1 MELYVLR
8 VQYPDGRFEKREFQ
22 PGRYRIGR
30 EAGDIVLGDPQ
41 VSSVHA
47 EVIFADGRANFTD
60 LGSTNGSMLGGQR
73 LSGTVALPEQE
84 LVQLGSSSI
93 VLLQV
98 IRKGGTQVM
107 GAAGAAT
114 VALPRPPAAA
124 RPVPVPPVAVAAV
137 PAPRPPVAVAA
148 PPAPRPMAA
157 APLAPRP
164 VAAAPLAPRPVAA
177 VAPAPV
183 EDAPQSAPAG
193 AVRHSYPLAIED
205 AGLGTAFGLLMKT
218 LPFLLVRLGILVAFT
233 FLGVAVW
240 AVALLG
246 FWLFRKVPIVGLVWF
261 VMVLG
266 AAGWFWRAILR
277 YTLYMLK
284 AAHIAVLT
292 ELLTKGEVGNGQQSM
307 FSYAKEVV
315 KERFGEI
322 NVLFALD
329 LLVDGVVG
337 AFNRTLDWVS
347 SLLPVPGLDSVAG
360 VVKAVL
366 RASTTYI
373 DETVLS
379 YNLARGDENVFRSSK
394 DGLIYY
400 AQNAKE
406 VLKTGVYVVVLEKVL
421 TVLIW
426 VVMLAPAFAMSYFVP
441 RTGPFAFFT
450 VFIISFLLAG
460 NVRSAF
466 LKPLFLTMVMI
477 KFHTQIRDQPIN
489 ETWDARLES
498 ASDKFRELKDKALAW
513 GK

>member
-22 PGRYRIGR
+22 AGRYRIGR
-30 EAGDIVLGDPQ
+30 EAGDIVLGDPM

-60 LGSTNGSMLGGQR
+60 LGSTNGSVLGGQR
-73 LSGTVALPEQE
+73 LTGTVALPEQE

-107 GAAGAAT
+107 GAVGGAPVVPLPQAR
-114 VALPRPPAAA
+114 VAAPAA
-124 RPVPVPPVAVAAV
+124 V
-137 PAPRPPVAVAA
+137 RPPVAVAA
-148 PPAPRPMAA
+148 PPAAVAVA
-157 APLAPRP
+157 APA
-164 VAAAPLAPRPVAA
+164 AA
-177 VAPAPV
+177 VAVAAPAVARAVAPSPV
-183 EDAPQSAPAG
+183 EDVAQSRPAA
-193 AVRHSYPLAIED
+193 AVRHSYPLVIQD
-205 AGLGTAFGLLMKT
+205 AGLGTAFGLLMRT

-233 FLGVAVW
+233 VLGLVVW

-246 FWLFRKVPIVGLVWF
+246 FWLFKRIPIVGLVWML
-261 VMVLG
+261 MVLG
-266 AAGWFWRAILR
+266 AAGWFWRAVLR

-307 FSYAKEVV
+307 FAYAKGVV

-329 LLVDGVVG
+329 ILVAGVVG

-347 SLLPVPGLDSVAG
+347 SLLPVPGLDSITG

-373 DETVLS
+373 DETILS

-400 AQNAKE
+400 AQNCKE
-406 VLKTGVYVVVLEKVL
+406 VLKTGIFVVVLDKIL
-421 TVLIW
+421 TVVIW
-426 VVMLAPAFAMSYFVP
+426 AVMLAPAFGMAYFMP
-441 RTGPFAFFT
+441 QTGPFAFFT
-450 VFIISFLLAG
+450 VFIISILFAG

-477 KFHTQIRDQPIN
+477 KFHTLVQNQPIN
-489 ETWDARLES
+489 ETWDARLDS

-513 GK
+513 K

>member
-8 VQYPDGRFEKREFQ
+8 VQYPDGRFEKREFE

-30 EAGDIVLGDPQ
+30 EVGDIVLGDPQ

-73 LSGTVALPEQE
+73 LTGTVVLPEQE

-98 IRKGGTQVM
+98 VRKGGTQVM
-107 GAAGAAT
+107 GAVGAPT
-114 VALPRPPAAA
+114 VALPKPPGAA
-124 RPVPVPPVAVAAV
+124 PLPVA
-137 PAPRPPVAVAA
+137 RPPVAVAA
-148 PPAPRPMAA
+148 PAPAPIVAVRPPVAVPAPPVARPVPAPPVARQVAAA
-157 APLAPRP
+157 APALREE
-164 VAAAPLAPRPVAA
+164 VG
-177 VAPAPV
+177 
-183 EDAPQSAPAG
+183 QSRGPE
-193 AVRHSYPLAIED
+193 VRHDYPLAIQD
-205 AGLGTAFGLLMKT
+205 AGLSTAFGLLMRT

-233 FLGVAVW
+233 LLGVLVW
-240 AVALLG
+240 TVALLG

-261 VMVLG
+261 VMVLAG
-266 AAGWFWRAILR
+266 AGWFWRAILR

-307 FSYAKEVV
+307 FAYAKDVV

-329 LLVDGVVG
+329 ILVDGVVG

-347 SLLPVPGLDSVAG
+347 SLLPVPGLDSITG

-366 RASTTYI
+366 RASTTYV

-406 VLKTGVYVVVLEKVL
+406 VLKTGVYVVVLEKIL

-426 VVMLAPAFAMSYFVP
+426 VVMLAPAFAMSYFIP

-477 KFHTQIRDQPIN
+477 KFHTQIQGQAIN
-489 ETWDARLES
+489 ETWDARLEGV
-498 ASDKFRELKDKALAW
+498 SDKFRELKDKALAW
-513 GK
+513 GR

>member
-22 PGRYRIGR
+22 AGRYRIGR
-30 EAGDIVLGDPQ
+30 EAGDIVLGDPM

-47 EVIFADGRANFTD
+47 EVIFGDGRANFTD

-73 LSGTVALPEQE
+73 LTGTVPLPEQE

-107 GAAGAAT
+107 GAVGGAPV
-114 VALPRPPAAA
+114 VALPKGPPAA
-124 RPVPVPPVAVAAV
+124 VAV
-137 PAPRPPVAVAA
+137 RPVAVAA
-148 PPAPRPMAA
+148 PAAVRAVAVA
-157 APLAPRP
+157 APA
-164 VAAAPLAPRPVAA
+164 VARA
-177 VAPAPV
+177 VAPSPV
-183 EDAPQSAPAG
+183 EDVGQSAPA
-193 AVRHSYPLAIED
+193 AAIRHSYPLAIHD
-205 AGLGTAFGLLMKT
+205 AGLGTAFGLLMRT

-233 FLGVAVW
+233 VLGLVVW

-246 FWLFRKVPIVGLVWF
+246 FWLFKRIPIVGLVWML
-261 VMVLG
+261 VVLG
-266 AAGWFWRAILR
+266 GAGWFWRAVLR

-292 ELLTKGEVGNGQQSM
+292 ELITKGEVGNGQQSM
-307 FSYAKEVV
+307 FAYAKDVV

-329 LLVDGVVG
+329 ILVAGVVG

-347 SLLPVPGLDSVAG
+347 SLLPVPGLDSITG
-360 VVKAVL
+360 VVKAIL

-373 DETVLS
+373 DETILS
-379 YNLARGDENVFRSSK
+379 YNLARGDENAFRSSK

-400 AQNAKE
+400 AQNCKE
-406 VLKTGVYVVVLEKVL
+406 VLKTGILVVVLDKIL
-421 TVLIW
+421 TVVIW
-426 VVMLAPAFAMSYFVP
+426 AIMLAPAFGMAYFVP
-441 RTGPFAFFT
+441 QTGPFAFFT
-450 VFIISFLLAG
+450 VFIISILLAG

-477 KFHTQIRDQPIN
+477 KFHTLVENQPIN

-498 ASDKFRELKDKALAW
+498 ASDKFRELKEKALAW
-513 GK
+513 K